1 MTSGVPKSGKRGVQ
15 RKNHSRWS
23 KALLEPLYRSWLAG
37 EDLRHISQHHGTTFG
52 RLRSA
57 FIYFG
62 FDMSNLAHP
71 VRSSLYGGARDP
83 LAGLRQATRSEFEPT
98 PRPYNPTTHRASRHY
113 QGSFDL

>member
-1 MTSGVPKSGKRGVQ
+1 MPKEVLRGE
-15 RKNHSRWS
+15 RRRSHSRWS
-23 KALLEPLYRSWLAG
+23 QALLTPLYRRWLAG
-37 EDLRHISQHHGTTFG
+37 EDLRRLAKANGTTFG

-83 LAGLRQATRSEFEPT
+83 LAGLRQASEPQPEP
-98 PRPYNPTTHRASRHY
+98 YDAEEHHRRRHY